1 MYIFR
6 PMNPEILH
14 IIIITGETI
23 LLALIFQLVFRL
35 RRALG
40 LGLVYAVLTMMGYIQ
55 IFLSSSVYHEVLPGI
70 IVSPGSIVMFNG
82 MMYAVLMFYI
92 REDAAETRKLIY
104 AMFVANLLMSLL
116 LLIFDWH
123 LNNYEFIN
131 PAIDSA
137 NFIRNGGWVML
148 VDTFGLLVDVFLI
161 IVIYEKVAKWIKP
174 LFWRIYLAMG
184 LMQIV
189 NSIMF
194 MGLSFWSSSIVM
206 EQIYSAIIGKFY
218 TGIFFTASVYIYL
231 KYVEPDVYTISD
243 LPYKGVFHSL
253 SYRQKY
259 EMMLEEKQAVQRQ
272 ASKALELNELRYQ
285 TLIRM
290 SPVGIFLTDSTG
302 YTIYVNPR
310 WCEITGLTVD
320 QALGNGWVDAVVPED
335 REWLMSGWD
344 KATADTS
351 SSTVEYR
358 FLRPDGSVTWVLGQA
373 IPEVDSEGNVVGYVG
388 TITDITLLK
397 KFETELRKA
406 KNKAEEGERLKTMFL
421 QNISHEI
428 RTPLNAICGS
438 ANLLNDNYFSAEQKE
453 SLLSIIQSSS
463 NQLLAIVTDILTL
476 ASLETNQEKCS
487 IRKTAV
493 NVVLTEIEEK
503 FRQVAEQKGL
513 EFIVL
518 PGLSYDDSSIQ
529 TDRSKLTR
537 ILANLVANALKFTRE
552 GQIRV
557 GYVVKD
563 NYLEFY
569 VKDTGIGI
577 EPALHEHIF
586 DSFRQADTRIQYEF
600 GGTGLGLS
608 IAKGFA
614 ELLDGSIRVESEPG
628 KGSAFY
634 VLIPY
639 RI

>member
-1 MYIFR
+1 
-6 PMNPEILH
+6 MNPEILH
-14 IIIITGETI
+14 IIVITGETI
-23 LLALIFQLVFRL
+23 LLALIILLVFRL
-35 RRALG
+35 RRTLG
-40 LGLVYAVLTMMGYIQ
+40 RGLVYAVLTMMGYIQ

-82 MMYAVLMFYI
+82 MMFAVLMFYI

-104 AMFVANLLMSLL
+104 AMFIANLIMSLL

-123 LNNYEFIN
+123 LQNYEFIN
-131 PAIDSA
+131 PTIDSA
-137 NFIRNGGWVML
+137 SFIRNGGWVML

-161 IVIYEKVAKWIKP
+161 IVVYEKVAKWIKP
-174 LFWRIYLAMG
+174 LFWRIYLAIG
-184 LMQIV
+184 LMQVV

-194 MGLSFWSSSIVM
+194 MGLSFWNSPIVV
-206 EQIYSAIIGKFY
+206 EQIYSAIIGKLY
-218 TGIFFTASVYIYL
+218 TGIFFTALIYVYL
-231 KYVEPDVYTISD
+231 RFVEPDVYTVSD

-272 ASKALELNELRYQ
+272 ASKALELNELKYQ

-290 SPVGIFLTDSTG
+290 SPVGIFLTDATG
-302 YTIYVNPR
+302 YTVYVNPR

-320 QALGNGWVDAVVPED
+320 EALGNGWIDAVVAED

-358 FLRPDGSVTWVLGQA
+358 FLKSDGSVTWVLGQA
-373 IPEVDSEGNVVGYVG
+373 IPEVDSEGTVMGYVG

-397 KFETELRKA
+397 NFETELKEA

-438 ANLLNDNYFSAEQKE
+438 ANLLNDNYFSAEQKD

-476 ASLETNQEKCS
+476 ASLETNQEKC
-487 IRKTAV
+487 IVRKTAV
-493 NVVLTEIEEK
+493 NGIMAEVEEK
-503 FRQVAEQKGL
+503 FRPLAEQKGL
-513 EFIVL
+513 EFILL
-518 PGLSYDDSSIQ
+518 PGLSYEASTIL
-529 TDRSKLTR
+529 TDRSKLLR
-537 ILANLVANALKFTRE
+537 ILMNLVSNALKFTRE
-552 GQIRV
+552 GQIRL
-557 GYVVKD
+557 GYTLKED
-563 NYLEFY
+563 NLEFF
-569 VKDTGIGI
+569 VSDTGIGI
-577 EPALHEHIF
+577 DKDLQGHVF
-586 DSFRQADTRIQYEF
+586 DSFRQADTAIQYEF

-614 ELLDGSIRVESEPG
+614 ELLNGSVRVDSELAI
-628 KGSAFY
+628 GSVFY
-634 VLIPY
+634 VNIPY
-639 RI
+639 QV

>member
-1 MYIFR
+1 
-6 PMNPEILH
+6 MNPEILH
-14 IIIITGETI
+14 IIVITGETI
-23 LLALIFQLVFRL
+23 LLALIILLVFRL
-35 RRALG
+35 RRTLG
-40 LGLVYAVLTMMGYIQ
+40 RGLVYAVLTMMGYIQ

-82 MMYAVLMFYI
+82 MMFAVLMFYI

-104 AMFVANLLMSLL
+104 AMFIANLIMSLL

-123 LNNYEFIN
+123 LQNYEFIN
-131 PAIDSA
+131 PTIDSA
-137 NFIRNGGWVML
+137 SFIRNGGWVML

-161 IVIYEKVAKWIKP
+161 IVVYEKVAKWIKP
-174 LFWRIYLAMG
+174 LFWRIYLAIG
-184 LMQIV
+184 LMQVV

-194 MGLSFWSSSIVM
+194 MGLSFWNSPIVV
-206 EQIYSAIIGKFY
+206 EQIYSAIIGKLY
-218 TGIFFTASVYIYL
+218 TGIFFTALIYVYL
-231 KYVEPDVYTISD
+231 RFVEPDVYTVSD

-272 ASKALELNELRYQ
+272 ASKALELNELKYQ

-290 SPVGIFLTDSTG
+290 SPVGIFLTDATG
-302 YTIYVNPR
+302 YTVYVNPR

-320 QALGNGWVDAVVPED
+320 EALGNGWIDAVVAED

-358 FLRPDGSVTWVLGQA
+358 FLKSDGSVTWVLGQA
-373 IPEVDSEGNVVGYVG
+373 IPEVDSEGTVMGYVG

-397 KFETELRKA
+397 NFETELTEA

-438 ANLLNDNYFSAEQKE
+438 ANLLNDNYFSAEQKD

-476 ASLETNQEKCS
+476 ASLETNQEKC
-487 IRKTAV
+487 IVRKTAV
-493 NVVLTEIEEK
+493 NGIMAEVEEK
-503 FRQVAEQKGL
+503 FRPLAEQKGL
-513 EFIVL
+513 EFILL
-518 PGLSYDDSSIQ
+518 PGLSYEASTIL
-529 TDRSKLTR
+529 TDRSKLLR
-537 ILANLVANALKFTRE
+537 ILMNLVSNALKFTRE
-552 GQIRV
+552 GQIRL
-557 GYVVKD
+557 GYTLKED
-563 NYLEFY
+563 NLEFF
-569 VKDTGIGI
+569 VSDTGIGI
-577 EPALHEHIF
+577 DKDLQGHVF
-586 DSFRQADTRIQYEF
+586 DSFRQADTAIQYEF

-614 ELLDGSIRVESEPG
+614 ELLNGSVRVDSELAI
-628 KGSAFY
+628 GSVFY
-634 VLIPY
+634 VNIPY
-639 RI
+639 QV